1 MSQFLNRAGDEQE
14 QETAVDIKGYINRV
28 LAQWWIIPL
37 SLAIC
42 LGTSYLYLR
51 YKSKMYKI
59 HAQLLVQDDKKGGGM
74 NAGDLLDLSSLL
86 DMKSNVDNEVEILK
100 TRMLAEKVVK
110 DLNLNI
116 TYFKKGRVND
126 VEIYQRNL
134 PFALE
139 ILGPEDSIAA
149 STFDMEILEPEL
161 LLIEYV
167 DSRKN
172 TVSNKVSF
180 GKTFIMEGI
189 GALRFLKNNNIS
201 LRDKYYRFHIS
212 SVQEAVSTLRKE
224 IIVAVTNKLVTTID
238 LSMSHHIP
246 KKGEDILSKLIEE
259 YLEQNIVD
267 KNRVADSTI
276 KFINERLLF
285 VSRELGDI
293 EGDIQSF
300 KQGNKLADLS
310 EQSRLL
316 LVNTSDYLK
325 RIAEI
330 ETQLNILA
338 GLEDYLKDE
347 SKNKRVVPS
356 SVLANDIV
364 FSKLVETYNG
374 LLLER
379 DRQLLTSTE
388 DNPYIRN
395 LDERIQALRGAM
407 LSNLA
412 NTRASMQIS
421 QSQLQKDLNQ
431 FENQIRNVPAH
442 ERTYLD
448 LARQQQIKQEL
459 YLFLLQKREEAAL
472 SKTSN
477 ISSARV
483 IDAPKSDSLPFS
495 PNKMVILLFG
505 LAAGLALPFGRV
517 YIMDILNDK
526 VRSKEELLKL
536 LPGMTVIG
544 EISHFEMEGTS
555 IGSDPKSVIAEQFRG
570 LRTNLHFFLKEQQG
584 NIILLTSS
592 TMGEGK
598 TFTSTNL
605 GAILAIPGKRV
616 LLMDLDL
623 RRASLSAK
631 LGFKGSQ
638 GFTNYIISNAVKAS
652 DLIVPSGIHE
662 KLFILPAGPI
672 PPNPAELIM
681 DQRMDELMSELK
693 QDYDYIIMDAPPIGL
708 VTDAQLLSRFSA
720 ITLYLV
726 RQEYTSRNML
736 NIPKELHLSGK
747 MERVAIVLNDVRR
760 PGGYGYAYAY
770 GYYAYGNK
778 VEKKGWIKN
787 IIERH

>member
-1 MSQFLNRAGDEQE
+1 MSQFLNREGEQE
-14 QETAVDIKGYINRV
+14 QENAIDIKAYIHRV
-28 LAQWWIIPL
+28 LSQWWIIPL

-51 YKSKMYKI
+51 YKAKMYKI

-74 NAGDLLDLSSLL
+74 NAGDLLDLSSLMN
-86 DMKSNVDNEVEILK
+86 MKSNVDNEVEILK

-110 DLNLNI
+110 DLNLNVA
-116 TYFKKGRVND
+116 YYKKGRVND
-126 VEIYQRNL
+126 VELYQNNL
-134 PFALE
+134 PFAIE
-139 ILGPEDSIAA
+139 ILGSEDSIVAT
-149 STFDMEILEPEL
+149 TFDMEVLEPEL
-161 LLIEYV
+161 LLIEYQ
-167 DSRKN
+167 DSRKI
-172 TVSNKVSF
+172 TVSSKIPF

-189 GALRFLKNNNIS
+189 GALRFVKNNNIP

-212 SVQEAVSTLRKE
+212 SVQEAISLLRKD
-224 IIVAVTNKLVTTID
+224 ITVAVTNKLVTTID
-238 LSMSHHIP
+238 LSMNHHIP
-246 KKGEDILSKLIEE
+246 KKGEDILFKLIEE
-259 YLEQNIVD
+259 YLKQNILD

-316 LVNTSDYLK
+316 LINTSDYLK

-330 ETQLNILA
+330 ETQLNILS

-388 DNPYIRN
+388 DNPYIKN
-395 LDERIQALRGAM
+395 LDERIRALRGAM

-412 NTRASMQIS
+412 STRSSMQIS
-421 QSQLQKDLNQ
+421 RNQLQKDLIQ

-483 IDAPKSDSLPFS
+483 IDVPKSESLPYS
-495 PNKMVILLFG
+495 PNKMLVFLLG
-505 LAAGLALPFGRV
+505 LTAGLALPFGRV
-517 YIMDILNDK
+517 YVMDILNDK

-536 LPGMTVIG
+536 FPGMTVIG
-544 EISHFEMEGTS
+544 EISHFELGDTS
-555 IGSDPKSVIAEQFRG
+555 IGKNPKSIIAEQFRG
-570 LRTNLHFFLKEQQG
+570 LRTNLHFFLKEQHG

-605 GAILAIPGKRV
+605 GAILAIPGKKV

-631 LGFKGSQ
+631 LGFKGNQ
-638 GFTNYIISNAVKAS
+638 GFTNYIISNSLKAS
-652 DLIVPSGIHE
+652 DLVVPSGIHE

-681 DQRMDELMSELK
+681 ENRMDELMSELK
-693 QDYDYIIMDAPPIGL
+693 QNYDYIIMDAPPIGL
-708 VTDAQLLSRFSA
+708 VTDAQLLSRFAA

-726 RQEYTSRNML
+726 RQEYTARNL
-736 NIPKELHLSGK
+736 LSIPKDLYQDGK
-747 MERVAIVLNDVRR
+747 MERMAIVLNDIRHSDS
-760 PGGYGYAYAY
+760 YGYAYGKYSY
-770 GYYAYGNK
+770 GSTN
-778 VEKKGWIKN
+778 EKKPWSNWLTKI
-787 IIERH
+787 